1 MDIKEEQKK
10 IMKSELLEEA
20 FSWAKVIIFAVVFAL
35 VVNNYVIVNAS
46 VPTGSMVDTI
56 NEKDRVV
63 AFRLA
68 YKFSAKPERY
78 DIVVFRYPVDE
89 SGKTLFVK
97 RIIGMPGETVEIRR
111 DGKVYINGSDTPLRD
126 DFISSEI
133 VSGYGEYRVPE
144 GHYFMMGDN
153 RFNSLDSRAWAAEWA
168 KTHDVG
174 EGFDYKNDIV
184 NFVAE
189 DKILGKVIFKYFPG
203 IEMLYNK

>member
-1 MDIKEEQKK
+1 MDVKKENKK

-20 FSWAKVIIFAVVFAL
+20 FSWAKIIIFAVVFS
-35 VVNNYVIVNAS
+35 VVINNYVIVNAS
-46 VPTGSMVDTI
+46 VPTGSMINTI
-56 NEKDRVV
+56 NEQDRVV

-78 DIVVFRYPVDE
+78 DIVVFRYPVYEKD
-89 SGKTLFVK
+89 LYVK
-97 RIIGMPGETVEIRR
+97 RIIGLPGETVEIKR

-133 VSGYGEYRVPE
+133 ISGYGEYHVPE

-153 RFNSLDSRAWAAEWA
+153 RRSSKDSRAWAEEWA
-168 KTHDVG
+168 SIHG
-174 EGFDYKNDIV
+174 AEGIDLKNDIV